1 MGVSVR
7 CCWRAGARMEPG
19 QQQEEAGWLKK
30 EKAREAVRQF
40 RIRQKKKEEEEKEKA
55 ERLRKEN
62 LELESRIASY
72 QQEYNFMVEVVRAH
86 ADMDANALLR
96 ANPNFREFLE

>member
-1 MGVSVR
+1 LS
-7 CCWRAGARMEPG
+7 
-19 QQQEEAGWLKK
+19 KK
-30 EKAREAVRQF
+30 ERGRMAVRQF
-40 RIRQKKKEEEEKEKA
+40 RKKQKEKEEAEKEKA
-55 ERLRKEN
+55 EMLRKEN

-72 QQEYNFMVEVVRAH
+72 QQEYDFMVEVVRAH